1 MAEKPRVVVIGA
13 GMAGLTAARCLH
25 TASAGDFF
33 DLYVVEA
40 GHRIGGRVLT
50 SEFAGDR
57 IEMGA
62 TWIHGIDGNPIHAIA
77 ADIGAL
83 SGSASVPWERMDGFP
98 SDPLTVAEGGTVVDP
113 LLVVDPITSLYRGLM
128 DSARDGDVPVEPK
141 RPGVGPFL
149 RRGLQE
155 YRVSRG
161 ETGADVGDGWSLEDM
176 EEAVFALHEFAER
189 VCTSADDLSDLDL
202 AAEGEYRDYPGDQ
215 ITIANGYSR
224 IIEHL
229 AGALP
234 PASILLGR
242 RVRRIEW
249 RLGGDEGG
257 PVKLHFD
264 GGENLT
270 MTADHAIVTVS
281 LGVLKAGLG
290 EEGGGETSGLEF
302 SPTLPE
308 RKLEAIRRLGFGVVN
323 KLFVE
328 MGGADEAPFPF
339 LQMAF
344 APPTKES
351 KKAAVPRWMRKTGS
365 ICPIYR
371 GSRVLLAWFAGA
383 EALELEALADG
394 EIISGV
400 SATLDA
406 FLPPTVAA
414 AAAARVERINRSGWG
429 RDPLFLG
436 SYSYVAVGSSGDDL
450 EAMAEPLAGG
460 RVSAGA
466 PPPRI
471 LFAGEATH
479 RTHYSTTHG
488 AYLSGVREATRLLQH
503 YLPCHA
509 HSAAAT

>member
-1 MAEKPRVVVIGA
+1 MAEKPRVVIIGA
-13 GMAGLTAARCLH
+13 GLAGLTAARCLH
-25 TASAGDFF
+25 AASAGDFF
-33 DLYVVEA
+33 DLCVVEA

-62 TWIHGIDGNPIHAIA
+62 TWIHGIDGSPIHAVA

-83 SGSASVPWERMDGFP
+83 AGSSSVPWERMDGFP

-113 LLVVDPITSLYRGLM
+113 LLVVDPITSLYCGLM
-128 DSARDGDVPVEPK
+128 DSARDGDAPVEPK

-155 YRVSRG
+155 YSVSRG
-161 ETGADVGDGWSLEDM
+161 EKGADVGGGWSLEDM
-176 EEAVFALHEFAER
+176 EEAVFALHEFAQR

-202 AAEGEYRDYPGDQ
+202 AAEGEYRDYPGDHV
-215 ITIANGYSR
+215 TIANGYSR

-229 AGALP
+229 ASALP
-234 PASILLGR
+234 PATILLGR

-249 RLGGDEGG
+249 RLGGDDGG

-270 MTADHAIVTVS
+270 MTADHVIVTVS

-290 EEGGGETSGLEF
+290 KEGGGETSGLEF
-302 SPTLPE
+302 SPALPE
-308 RKLEAIRRLGFGVVN
+308 RKREAIRRLGFGVVN
-323 KLFVE
+323 KLFME
-328 MGGADEAPFPF
+328 MGGTDETRFPF

-344 APPTKES
+344 APPTKEA
-351 KKAAVPRWMRKTGS
+351 KRAVPAWMRKTGS

-371 GSRVLLAWFAGA
+371 GSRVLLAWFAGT
-383 EALELEALADG
+383 EALELEALTD
-394 EIISGV
+394 EQIISGV

-406 FLPPTVAA
+406 FLPPT
-414 AAAARVERINRSGWG
+414 AAAARVQRVKRSGWG

-436 SYSYVAVGSSGDDL
+436 SYSYVAVGSSSDDL
-450 EAMAEPLAGG
+450 DAMAEPLAGA
-460 RVSAGA
+460 RVSAGV
-466 PPPRI
+466 PTPQI

-479 RTHYSTTHG
+479 KTHYSTTHG
-488 AYLSGVREATRLLQH
+488 AYLSGVREATRLLRQ
-503 YLPCHA
+503 YVPKLCP
-509 HSAAAT
+509 SAAAT

>member
-13 GMAGLTAARCLH
+13 GMAGLTAAHCLH
-25 TASAGDFF
+25 AASAGDFF
-33 DLYVVEA
+33 DLCVVEA

-62 TWIHGIDGNPIHAIA
+62 TWIHGIDGSPIHAVA

-83 SGSASVPWERMDGFP
+83 AGSASVPWERMDGFP

-113 LLVVDPITSLYRGLM
+113 LLVVDPIKSLYRGLR
-128 DSARDGDVPVEPK
+128 DSARGGDAPVESK
-141 RPGVGPFL
+141 HPGVGQFL
-149 RRGLQE
+149 RRGLRE

-161 ETGADVGDGWSLEDM
+161 ETRADVGGGWSLEDM
-176 EEAVFALHEFAER
+176 EEAVFASHEFAER
-189 VCTSADDLSDLDL
+189 VCTSADELSDLDL
-202 AAEGEYRDYPGDQ
+202 AAEGEYRDYPGDH
-215 ITIANGYSR
+215 ITIAHGYSR

-234 PASILLGR
+234 PATILLGR

-249 RLGGDEGG
+249 RLDGG

-264 GGENLT
+264 GGENPT
-270 MTADHAIVTVS
+270 MTADHVIVTVS

-290 EEGGGETSGLEF
+290 KEGGGDTSGLEF
-302 SPTLPE
+302 SPALPE
-308 RKLEAIRRLGFGVVN
+308 RKQEAIRRLGFGVVN
-323 KLFVE
+323 KLFME
-328 MGGADEAPFPF
+328 MGGADEARFPF

-344 APPTKES
+344 APPTKEA
-351 KKAAVPRWMRKTGS
+351 KRAVPRWMRKTGS

-371 GSRVLLAWFAGA
+371 GSRVLLAWLAGA
-383 EALELEALADG
+383 EALELEALTDE

-400 SATLDA
+400 SATLGA
-406 FLPPTVAA
+406 FLPPTSSAA
-414 AAAARVERINRSGWG
+414 VERVKRSGWG
-429 RDPLFLG
+429 SDPLFLG

-450 EAMAEPLAGG
+450 DEMAEPLAGA
-460 RVSAGA
+460 RVSAGD
-466 PPPRI
+466 PTPQI

-479 RTHYSTTHG
+479 RAHYSTTHG

-503 YLPCHA
+503 YRTC
-509 HSAAAT
+509 HSAATP